1 VLLAVAPAPAS
12 AQLRALAPGGAG
24 PVLAGDRV
32 VWGAGEDALRVVSAP
47 VAGGHAVPVGE
58 APAGS
63 ELAGA
68 VNGVA
73 ALDPRGRL
81 FTASPTGPFHPFG
94 GAAVGEAP
102 IDTWIPALQV
112 TSAGVLT
119 LEDGAV
125 MLRGPDGRIREVA
138 VPPGADPTRVAAS
151 GDLAVAPTPD
161 GALTIF
167 DVRTDIERGQVS
179 LGRFDPNTITGLAV
193 SPEGDV
199 AATVPVGDGDDV
211 LLWAPAGATRVREL
225 ARGHEYS
232 RVAVAGGR
240 VAFVAA
246 DGLRDGVRAFVI
258 EPRSRRIV
266 FRGPP
271 AFDVTS
277 LSFDGRN
284 IAFALPGCL
293 VAGPA
298 LSRRTIPEGP
308 CSRTDLGVD
317 SAELHE
323 GSVRVRVACINAPG
337 RRCAVAARV
346 TTRAGRSAG
355 RLDTRVPRGS
365 ARLLTIR
372 LNRQP
377 RNARLQVTVRAV
389 ET

>member
-1 VLLAVAPAPAS
+1 VLLAVAPAPAA

-24 PVLAGDRV
+24 PALAGDRV
-32 VWGAGEDALRVVSAP
+32 VWGVGEDALRVVSAP
-47 VAGGHAVPVGE
+47 VAGGDAVSLGD
-58 APAGS
+58 APASS
-63 ELAGA
+63 ELAA
-68 VNGVA
+68 AENGVA

-94 GAAVGEAP
+94 GRAVGEPP
-102 IDTWIPALQV
+102 IDAWIPALQF

-138 VPPGADPTRVAAS
+138 VPPGADPTRVATS
-151 GDLAVAPTPD
+151 RDLAVAPTPD
-161 GALTIF
+161 GALTVF

-258 EPRSRRIV
+258 DPRSRRIV

-284 IAFALPGCL
+284 IALALPDCL
-293 VAGPA
+293 LAGPA
-298 LSRRTIPEGP
+298 VSRRTIPEGP
-308 CSRTDLGVD
+308 CSRTDLAVD
-317 SAELHE
+317 SAELQE
-323 GSVRVRVACINAPG
+323 GSVKVRVACINVPA
-337 RRCAVAARV
+337 RRCEVAVRV

-355 RLDTRVPRGS
+355 RLDTHVPRGS
-365 ARLLTIR
+365 ARVLTIR
-372 LNRQP
+372 LNRQA

>member
-1 VLLAVAPAPAS
+1 M
-12 AQLRALAPGGAG
+12 
-24 PVLAGDRV
+24 
-32 VWGAGEDALRVVSAP
+32 WGAGDGALRVVSAP
-47 VAGGHAVPVGE
+47 VAGGDVVPLGE

-63 ELAGA
+63 ELAAA

-73 ALDPRGRL
+73 ALDPSGRL
-81 FTASPTGPFHPFG
+81 FAASLAGPFRPFG
-94 GAAVGEAP
+94 GRAIGEPP
-102 IDTWIPALQV
+102 IDSWIPALQV
-112 TSAGVLT
+112 TSAGVVT

-151 GDLAVAPTPD
+151 GDLAVAPTPE
-161 GALTIF
+161 GALTVF
-167 DVRTDIERGQVS
+167 DVRTDIERTQIS

-211 LLWAPAGATRVREL
+211 LLWAPVGATRVREL
-225 ARGHEYS
+225 KRGHEYS

-258 EPRSRRIV
+258 DPRSRRIV

-271 AFDVTS
+271 AFDVSS

-284 IAFALPGCL
+284 IALALPGCL

-298 LSRRTIPEGP
+298 VSRRTIPPGP
-308 CSRTDLGVD
+308 CSRTDLAVD
-317 SAELHE
+317 SAELRE
-323 GSVRVRVACINAPG
+323 GSVRVRVACINAPA
-337 RRCAVAARV
+337 RRCRVAARV
-346 TTRAGRSAG
+346 TTRSGRAAG
-355 RLDTRVPRGS
+355 RLDTRVPLGS
-365 ARLLTIR
+365 ARVLSIR
-372 LNRQP
+372 LSRNAQ
-377 RNARLQVTVRAV
+377 NARLQVTVRAV
-389 ET
+389 EPANGGQ